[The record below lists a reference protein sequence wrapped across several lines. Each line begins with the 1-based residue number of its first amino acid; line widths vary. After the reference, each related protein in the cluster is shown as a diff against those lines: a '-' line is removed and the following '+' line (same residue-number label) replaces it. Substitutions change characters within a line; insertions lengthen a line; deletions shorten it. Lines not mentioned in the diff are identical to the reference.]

1 MLNGEQKN
9 ALSPEL
15 ISSSLLSQSLD
26 CLSLEQ
32 EVYVVHDGS
41 DIRKTHAKK
50 MESLTKVKDLSG
62 NWVNGYN
69 TFDSIAISDTDQKI
83 HLLSCSPYSQGESHY
98 NSMIGGY
105 SEQEIIKRHIQQVDK
120 GFKERYQDKKIYHI
134 LDRKHDDITCFET
147 IDDLE
152 SFLVIRLKLNR
163 NSTQTYIDTDE
174 KERFLKLKDK
184 PFAHQFE
191 KQFDKFFYKN
201 TLHTQCKASF
211 SYEPFILNDRNYW
224 VVKVIMVD
232 RKEKNIFNNPMII
245 ITNEPVTSDET
256 AYKIFKIY
264 LKRSKIENVFKFL
277 KEALGWEEFQVQHF
291 LAIQNIIALA
301 FYVGAYFYEIQSD
314 IVKNYQFK
322 IICQLAKCKGK
333 FTRHFF
339 LQGLVI
345 LAHVALFEQYVKE
358 NNLSPHDI
366 EQLMKMAPQ
375 IS

>member
-32 EVYVVHDGS
+32 EVYVIHDGS
-41 DIRKTHAKK
+41 DIRKPHAKK

-69 TFDSIAISDTDQKI
+69 TFDSIAISDADQKI

-163 NSTQTYIDTDE
+163 NSTQTYNDADE

-232 RKEKNIFNNPMII
+232 RKGTNIFNNPMII

-291 LAIQNIIALA
+291 LAIQNIISLA

-339 LQGLVI
+339 LEGLVI

-358 NNLSPHDI
+358 NNLSPNDI
-366 EQLMKMAPQ
+366 EQLMKMIPQ
-375 IS
+375 TS